1 MRKRILLLV
10 IGLTGIILAAQAQGN
25 KVQALSSRQTEIPLA
40 EALKKIE
47 AESEYSFIFTY
58 DDLKDYKT
66 RTDVS
71 GKTEEEAL
79 SILLGDLPLKYTFKN
94 GCYIIRKT
102 NVEHPSNPLPTQTG
116 KLNIANQITGRILNN
131 KQEPIEAALIWLI
144 DAETSQSI
152 SQAITDINGSFALPT
167 ADRTVKLTV
176 TCLGYS
182 PYVSESFHAASPRQY
197 PPITLDD
204 KNLVLEDVV
213 VIGQKARPIIEQKA
227 GTLIFNVENSIN
239 AQGSNAFE
247 ILRQTPGVTIDE
259 GSKSISINGRSG
271 ILVMLNGKQTY
282 MQQAEVVDLLKSTSS
297 SNIKRIEVMSNASA
311 QYDAAG
317 SGGILNIVLKRDRD
331 AGYNMTANVGASYWL
346 HFKQNTELSFNYN
359 HDKIN
364 LYGSYGHD
372 IGHVGLFY
380 GSDRKQAG
388 KLFESRSDDTDK
400 RNSAAA
406 TLGLDYEINKNHQI
420 GIQGNGNFLFGPGLI
435 QTHTNIYDSYD
446 KTNLL
451 YSIHS
456 QSDYFHQTANRYNLN
471 FNYRYQVPDE
481 RSFSFDVDYGWFSG
495 NSKNNQPNAYYS
507 PENVLDSTL
516 NYHSTGNRDIHLYAI
531 SSDYK
536 QTLGPGE
543 WMAGV
548 KYSNVSSHN
557 TYDLFNRKDG
567 NLKIDKEM
575 SNNFRYTESILA
587 AYLLYDFCLSERWS
601 SRIGTRV
608 EYTHSNGHLI
618 PISGSSQQ
626 ESEAK
631 KGYVDF
637 FPSASVTFH
646 PLEKHT
652 ISLSY
657 GKRIDRPIY
666 SDLNPIEQPLDGLA
680 SWKGNPFLDP
690 QKTHRISL
698 QYQYDNTSVELSYS
712 KTNDY
717 RVQITDTLGVD
728 KIIMQ
733 PKNLGTQSY
742 YGLAIF
748 QSVRLL
754 QAWNLNFSGRVYHL
768 DNRISFDSKRFFHK
782 RRWAGGVSLTTSFPL
797 FWGIRSEILG
807 VYSTKR
813 LGGSTEV
820 LGANGL
826 VNIGFQKK
834 FLRDKATVK
843 LALSDLFWTSNWD
856 NVNQT
861 DAFESADYGHGETRL
876 VKINFTYK
884 FGGSDK
890 RHSKKSNVESE
901 LNRF

>member
-1 MRKRILLLV
+1 MIL
-10 IGLTGIILAAQAQGN
+10 
-25 KVQALSSRQTEIPLA
+25 
-40 EALKKIE
+40 
-47 AESEYSFIFTY
+47 
-58 DDLKDYKT
+58 
-66 RTDVS
+66 
-71 GKTEEEAL
+71 
-79 SILLGDLPLKYTFKN
+79 
-94 GCYIIRKT
+94 
-102 NVEHPSNPLPTQTG
+102 
-116 KLNIANQITGRILNN
+116 
-131 KQEPIEAALIWLI
+131 
-144 DAETSQSI
+144 
-152 SQAITDINGSFALPT
+152 
-167 ADRTVKLTV
+167 
-176 TCLGYS
+176 
-182 PYVSESFHAASPRQY
+182 
-197 PPITLDD
+197 
-204 KNLVLEDVV
+204 
-213 VIGQKARPIIEQKA
+213 
-227 GTLIFNVENSIN
+227 
-239 AQGSNAFE
+239 
-247 ILRQTPGVTIDE
+247 
-259 GSKSISINGRSG
+259 
-271 ILVMLNGKQTY
+271 
-282 MQQAEVVDLLKSTSS
+282 
-297 SNIKRIEVMSNASA
+297 
-311 QYDAAG
+311 
-317 SGGILNIVLKRDRD
+317 
-331 AGYNMTANVGASYWL
+331 
-346 HFKQNTELSFNYN
+346 
-359 HDKIN
+359 
-364 LYGSYGHD
+364 
-372 IGHVGLFY
+372 
-380 GSDRKQAG
+380 
-388 KLFESRSDDTDK
+388 
-400 RNSAAA
+400 
-406 TLGLDYEINKNHQI
+406 
-420 GIQGNGNFLFGPGLI
+420 
-435 QTHTNIYDSYD
+435 
-446 KTNLL
+446 
-451 YSIHS
+451 
-456 QSDYFHQTANRYNLN
+456 
-471 FNYRYQVPDE
+471 
-481 RSFSFDVDYGWFSG
+481 
-495 NSKNNQPNAYYS
+495 
-507 PENVLDSTL
+507 
-516 NYHSTGNRDIHLYAI
+516 
-531 SSDYK
+531 
-536 QTLGPGE
+536 
-543 WMAGV
+543 
-548 KYSNVSSHN
+548 
-557 TYDLFNRKDG
+557 
-567 NLKIDKEM
+567 
-575 SNNFRYTESILA
+575 RYTESILA

-748 QSVRLL
+748 QSVHLL

-768 DNRISFDSKRFFHK
+768 DNRISFDSERFFHK

-876 VKINFTYK
+876 VKINLTYK

-890 RHSKKSNVESE
+890 KHSKKSNVESE